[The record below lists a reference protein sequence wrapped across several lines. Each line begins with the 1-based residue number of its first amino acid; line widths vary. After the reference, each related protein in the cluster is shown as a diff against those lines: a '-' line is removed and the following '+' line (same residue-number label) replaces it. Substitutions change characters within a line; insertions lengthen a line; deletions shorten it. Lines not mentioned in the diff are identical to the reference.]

1 MLTLYFSGTGN
12 TKYIAERFAEKMGAK
27 CLSIEGEADF
37 FVEIAAQDTVA
48 ICYPIYGSRA
58 PLIMRRF
65 VAAYMDALRGKKLI
79 IFATQVAFSGD
90 GARSLL
96 DLLPSGHVEVIY
108 AAHIYMPNNVSNL
121 WPLYRRQSRRK
132 IRRYLVRAETKLER
146 ICRNIRAGRVKKRGF
161 SKFSRAIGRLQG
173 SPWLRA
179 GEIWMGRKI
188 IVYDEFCTRC
198 GFCVHFCPMQNLEL
212 QDGKI
217 AGKQDCAVCYR
228 CVNFC
233 PERAITIFF
242 RQRPKWQH
250 QGVE

>member
-12 TKYIAERFAEKMGAK
+12 TKYIAERFAEKMEAK
-27 CLSIEGEADF
+27 CLSIEDKADF
-37 FVEIAAQDTVA
+37 AVEIATQDTIVL
-48 ICYPIYGSRA
+48 CYPIYGSRA

-65 VAAYMDALRGKKLI
+65 VAEHMTDLKGKKLI
-79 IFATQVAFSGD
+79 IFATQVFFSGD

-96 DLLPSGHVEVIY
+96 DLLPAGHVEVIY

-121 WPLYRRQSRRK
+121 WPALRKQSRRK
-132 IRRYLVRAETKLER
+132 IKRYLARAETKLER
-146 ICRNIRAGRVKKRGF
+146 ICTNIRAGRVRRRGF

-173 SPWLRA
+173 GPWLRA

-188 IVYDEFCTRC
+188 IVYDDACTRC
-198 GFCVHFCPMQNLEL
+198 GFCVHFCPMQNLEE

-217 AGKQDCAVCYR
+217 VHKNNCAVCYR